1 MEPALLSGPK
11 ALGAFL
17 RSQRENTSP
26 AMLGLPVMARRR
38 TRGLRREEVAQL
50 SGIST
55 TWYTWI
61 EQGREIVVSAQ
72 TLSNI
77 AAALK
82 MKPAERNYLFR
93 LALQS
98 DPLEEAIPQ
107 VEEAVLAAVN
117 QVTAPCYLLDLTWN
131 MLAWNPPAAKLF
143 SGWLDIDTQP
153 NMLQFMFKH
162 PVAQR
167 LVVDWTSRASRIV
180 AELRAD
186 AMHYA
191 HNDTLNAF
199 VHRMMQDSPTFHAFW
214 QRHQVIVREG
224 GERIFRHEE
233 QGELHYQQVS
243 WQLTSNRSL
252 KMVMLLPAAQVRKST

>member
-1 MEPALLSGPK
+1 MDHTLLSGPK

-26 AMLGLPVMARRR
+26 EMLGLPVMARRR

-77 AAALK
+77 AVALK

-98 DPLEEAIPQ
+98 DPLEETIPQ
-107 VEEAVLAAVN
+107 VDDAVLAAVH
-117 QVTAPCYLLDLTWN
+117 QVNEPCYLLDLTCN
-131 MLAWNPPAAKLF
+131 MLAWNRPAARLF
-143 SGWLDIDTQP
+143 CGWLDQDAHP
-153 NMLQFMFKH
+153 NMLQFMFLH
-162 PVAQR
+162 PLAQQ
-167 LVVDWTSRASRIV
+167 LVVDWEARASRLV

-191 HNDTLNAF
+191 HDETLNAF
-199 VHRMMQDSPTFHAFW
+199 VQQMTRESPSFHAFW
-214 QRHQVIVREG
+214 QRQQVIVREG
-224 GERIFRHEE
+224 GERVFRHAQ
-233 QGELHYQQVS
+233 QGELHYRQVS

-252 KMVMLLPAAQVRKST
+252 KMVMLLPEGKTPA